1 MGKYGSEESLSIAVR
16 RNSLKKTTKK
26 NLGYPTEERELE
38 QPRGRGIEKRQPAPF
53 REPWRAIY
61 DAMETGR
68 GRMAADGREKG
79 DIEGP
84 RAAR

>member
-16 RNSLKKTTKK
+16 RNSLKKNNKEK
-26 NLGYPTEERELE
+26 SGVSDKERELE
-38 QPRGRGIEKRQPAPF
+38 QPRGRGIEKRQPAPV

-61 DAMETGR
+61 NAMETGR